1 MKKWIGLVIALLI
14 ALSVQVGATEV
25 SPTEIHTPQDLAA
38 IADDPAGNYILME
51 DLDMTG
57 ERWPAIDFSGSLD
70 GNGHAIL
77 NLTLSTFGSQKPES
91 YDGNRKA
98 YETAYVGLFT
108 TIKNADVKNL
118 KLLNVRAVITSDEP
132 CFLAGIAGYAENSMI
147 TDCAVTGVLEL
158 RAHDRMF
165 GVGGLV
171 GYGSGSVERCSADVT
186 LICTDTDENT
196 RDEQFLGGIYA
207 TGFMDVKDCVVAI
220 DGYVSE
226 HGYAHNGGVVGM
238 YMEYPFGQGQKGYVT
253 GNEVSGKITFFE
265 NNTNRRAYCEAVIG
279 EALVSRYILDDNVQD
294 FKRDE
299 RFEYDKELRPEMCE
313 TPVYTQTVTP
323 AGCDTY
329 GYISYQCEGCGYT
342 YKDQYMTFSHI
353 VTNWNITQEPTEEEE
368 GLSVG
373 HCDGCGLEFSR
384 TEPKLEPVPT
394 TAAPATQPTV
404 RQPMQTTPGEEEKK
418 TRLALLIALLLVSLV
433 GIVIVLVRL
442 RGKNRGGKYLRN
454 K

>member
-1 MKKWIGLVIALLI
+1 MKKLVGLVLVLL
-14 ALSVQVGATEV
+14 LSLSIQAGATEV
-25 SPTEIHTPQDLAA
+25 VPVEIHTPQDLAA
-38 IADDPAGNYILME
+38 IAEDPAGSYILME
-51 DLDMTG
+51 DLDMMG
-57 ERWPAIDFSGSLD
+57 LQWPAIDFSGSFD

-77 NLTLSTFGSQKPES
+77 NLTLSAFGSQKPES

-98 YETAYVGLFT
+98 YETAYVGLFAT
-108 TIKNADVKNL
+108 MENAEVKNL
-118 KLLNVRAVITSDEP
+118 KLLNVRAVIKADEP
-132 CFLAGIAGYAENSMI
+132 CFLAGIAGYAENCTI
-147 TDCAVTGVLEL
+147 TDCTVSGVLEL

-171 GYGSGSVERCSADVT
+171 GYGSGSIERCSADVT
-186 LICTDTDENT
+186 LICTDTDDTT
-196 RDEQFLGGIYA
+196 RDEQFLGGVYA
-207 TGFMDVKDCVVAI
+207 TGFMDVKDCVVTI

-226 HGYAHNGGVVGM
+226 HGYAHNGGIIGM

-253 GNEVSGKITFFE
+253 GNTVNGKITFFE

-313 TPVYTQTVTP
+313 TPVYTQVVTP

-329 GYISYQCEGCGYT
+329 GYISYQCEGCGHT
-342 YKDQYMTFSHI
+342 EKDQYMMFSHI
-353 VTNWNITQEPTEEEE
+353 VTKWSITQEPTEEAE

-394 TAAPATQPTV
+394 TQAPTTQPVPTV
-404 RQPMQTTPGEEEKK
+404 PAEHRPADKDI
-418 TRLALLIALLLVSLV
+418 RLVLLLVALV
-433 GIVIVLVRL
+433 ALLVIVIVVLSL
-442 RGKNRGGKYLRN
+442 HGKKRGGKYLRR